1 MKFDNLVHY
10 DFLHTEDIN
19 NSFEKALIADDV
31 FAILKEAY
39 TNVEGGL
46 HFKNSDELIC
56 KTSLWRVIYYNATI
70 VGVVVYK
77 SKNGLKMVALALANF
92 CSNSIKNYTKQM
104 LSFIFKLTFNNSWME
119 VSEAAEKFILKNGG
133 EKYLVPNKYAAKL
146 TKKDI
151 LALCD
156 DGYHYKREINGII
169 KTKVIIG
176 NPKFK
181 LSRTNMSS

>member
-1 MKFDNLVHY
+1 MKFDDLVHY
-10 DFLHTEDIN
+10 DFLHTEDIT

-31 FAILKEAY
+31 FSILKEAY

-92 CSNSIKNYTKQM
+92 CNKSIKNYTKQM

-151 LALCD
+151 LELCD

-181 LSRTNMSS
+181 VARTNMSS